1 MSLIKRLVKGT
12 PLTFA
17 EGDANLDFLEN
28 LANATSSFATTGSN
42 EFIGNQS
49 IFGNLNVYGTSS
61 IQYTTSS
68 QAYIGDSLIVL
79 STDLPSIRFG
89 GISVYD
95 SGSSALSGS
104 LFWDSQRQHWVYANP
119 SGSAYDGGLIISG
132 PKNTNGL
139 GNEQGLLNNV
149 ITKGQGNDHI
159 TSSALIEDGTTF
171 TSKVNTVISGSLD
184 VTGIIYGSIAGS
196 IASASYA
203 QTSSYSVVSISS
215 SFATTASYART
226 ASFVAN
232 AVSSFSATT
241 AISASFATT
250 ATSASF
256 ATTAQT
262 ASYILN
268 AVSSSYALS
277 ASVSQTSSFAT
288 TASYF
293 SGSTLNATSASFAT
307 TSSLAII
314 STYTSEWILGAS
326 GSNHYTFSG
335 PGFTGSANDPTI
347 YLVRGQQ
354 YKFTNTMG
362 MHPFRIQTT
371 INGSVGPQYNN
382 GVTNNDVSNGTL
394 IFNVPMDVPNTL
406 YYQCTAHAGMG
417 GPIYLLDQNPV
428 SSSYAIS
435 SSNAVSSSNAN
446 LLEGIRRSTL
456 ATTGSNTFIGNQTIN
471 GVLTVSSSVVI
482 NGIYVGTSPS
492 NTSPNIVLGS
502 NALNNISIG
511 AYNTAIGE
519 LTLPFL
525 ISGSFNTALGYTAG
539 NDLQS
544 GSYNMFLGRNSGA
557 NLITGSFNTFI
568 GAVSFLSQST
578 FNNTIIIADGA
589 GSQRLFISS
598 SGLAIFSNDLYVSS
612 SMTTSGSLTV
622 QRSTAILSQV
632 SQSFNFANDLAAS
645 GSGIPLGGLY
655 HTSGTIKI
663 RLV

>member
-1 MSLIKRLVKGT
+1 MPLIKRLVKGT

-28 LANATSSFATTGSN
+28 LANTTGSFATTGSN
-42 EFIGNQS
+42 EFLGNQS

-104 LFWDSQRQHWVYANP
+104 LFWDSLNSRWIYANP
-119 SGSAYDGGLIISG
+119 SGSTYDGAMIISG
-132 PKNTNGL
+132 PKNTSGL

-149 ITKGQGNDHI
+149 ITKGQGSDHI

-250 ATSASF
+250 AISASF
-256 ATTAQT
+256 VMTAQT
-262 ASYILN
+262 ASYVLN

-277 ASVSQTSSFAT
+277 ASISQTASFVMTAQ
-288 TASYF
+288 TASYV
-293 SGSTLNATSASFAT
+293 LNT
-307 TSSLAII
+307 
-314 STYTSEWILGAS
+314 
-326 GSNHYTFSG
+326 
-335 PGFTGSANDPTI
+335 
-347 YLVRGQQ
+347 
-354 YKFTNTMG
+354 
-362 MHPFRIQTT
+362 
-371 INGSVGPQYNN
+371 
-382 GVTNNDVSNGTL
+382 
-394 IFNVPMDVPNTL
+394 
-406 YYQCTAHAGMG
+406 
-417 GPIYLLDQNPV
+417 V
-428 SSSYAIS
+428 SSSYALSASYAIS

-456 ATTGSNTFIGNQTIN
+456 ATTGSNTFIGNQTISGSLN
-471 GVLTVSSSVVI
+471 ITGSTI
-482 NGIYVGTSPS
+482 IQGMYVGTGNGALSTTNVAVGINSLLS
-492 NTSPNIVLGS
+492 NVS
-502 NALNNISIG
+502 G
-511 AYNTAIGE
+511 AYNTAVGGSSLSNLDGNSIYNTSIGN
-519 LTLPFL
+519 
-525 ISGSFNTALGYTAG
+525 SAG
-539 NDLQS
+539 AGLMS
-544 GSYNMFLGRNSGA
+544 GSYNTFIGRDSGEG
-557 NLITGSFNTFI
+557 LVSGSFNTFI
-568 GAVSFLSQST
+568 GSVLFATASIL
-578 FNNTIIIADGA
+578 NNTIIIADGA
-589 GSQRLFISS
+589 NQQRLFISS
-598 SGLAIFSNDLYVSS
+598 SGLAVFSNGIYA
-612 SMTTSGSLTV
+612 SGSLTSSGSLIV

-632 SQSFNFANDLAAS
+632 SESFNFANDLAAS

>member
-28 LANATSSFATTGSN
+28 LANNTSSFAVITGP
-42 EFIGNQS
+42 NQFEGTQT
-49 IFGNLNVYGTSS
+49 IYGDLTVYGTSS

-79 STDLPSIRFG
+79 STDLPSLRFG

-119 SGSAYDGGLIISG
+119 SGSTYDGGLIISG

-149 ITKGQGNDHI
+149 ITKGQGSDHI

-215 SFATTASYART
+215 SFATNSTSASYSNNSR
-226 ASFVAN
+226 
-232 AVSSFSATT
+232 SS
-241 AISASFATT
+241 SFATT

-256 ATTAQT
+256 ATTSTSASFATTSISSSYSATAQT
-262 ASYILN
+262 ASYVLN

-277 ASVSQTSSFAT
+277 SSLAQTASFVTTAQ
-288 TASYF
+288 TASYV
-293 SGSTLNATSASFAT
+293 LNAV
-307 TSSLAII
+307 SSSYALSSSYAI
-314 STYTSEWILGAS
+314 SS
-326 GSNHYTFSG
+326 SNT
-335 PGFTGSANDPTI
+335 
-347 YLVRGQQ
+347 
-354 YKFTNTMG
+354 
-362 MHPFRIQTT
+362 
-371 INGSVGPQYNN
+371 
-382 GVTNNDVSNGTL
+382 VSSSYAL
-394 IFNVPMDVPNTL
+394 
-406 YYQCTAHAGMG
+406 
-417 GPIYLLDQNPV
+417 

-435 SSNAVSSSNAN
+435 SSNAINASNAN

-456 ATTGSNTFIGNQTIN
+456 ATTGSNTFIGNQTISGSLN
-471 GVLTVSSSVVI
+471 VTGSVI
-482 NGIYVGTSPS
+482 IQGMYVGTGNGALSTTNVAVGANSLLS
-492 NTSPNIVLGS
+492 NVS
-502 NALNNISIG
+502 G
-511 AYNTAIGE
+511 AYNVAIG
-519 LTLPFL
+519 
-525 ISGSFNTALGYTAG
+525 GSNLSNLNGNSIYNTSVGNSAG
-539 NDLQS
+539 ANLMS
-544 GSYNMFLGRNSGA
+544 GSYNTFIGRDSGDG
-557 NLITGSFNTFI
+557 LVSGSFNTFI
-568 GAVSFLSQST
+568 GSVLFATSSIL
-578 FNNTIIIADGA
+578 NNTIIIADGA
-589 GSQRLFISS
+589 NQQRLIIDSTGLTILS
-598 SGLAIFSNDLYVSS
+598 DGLYTSGS
-612 SMTTSGSLTV
+612 TTISGSLTV

>member
-17 EGDANLDFLEN
+17 EGDANLDFLES
-28 LANATSSFATTGSN
+28 LANNTSSFAVITGP
-42 EFIGNQS
+42 NQFEGTQT
-49 IFGNLNVYGTSS
+49 IYGNLTVYGTSS

-79 STDLPSIRFG
+79 STDLPSLRFG

-119 SGSAYDGGLIISG
+119 SGSTYDGGLIISG

-149 ITKGQGNDHI
+149 ITKGQGTDHI

-215 SFATTASYART
+215 SFSTNSTSASYST
-226 ASFVAN
+226 NSK
-232 AVSSFSATT
+232 
-241 AISASFATT
+241 SASFATT

-256 ATTAQT
+256 ATISTSSSFATTAT
-262 ASYILN
+262 SASYILN

-277 ASVSQTSSFAT
+277 ASVSQIASFAT
-288 TASYF
+288 TS
-293 SGSTLNATSASFAT
+293 TSASFAT
-307 TSSLAII
+307 TATSASNAMMSDTASYAMMVDSMHTSSYSL
-314 STYTSEWILGAS
+314 
-326 GSNHYTFSG
+326 
-335 PGFTGSANDPTI
+335 
-347 YLVRGQQ
+347 
-354 YKFTNTMG
+354 
-362 MHPFRIQTT
+362 
-371 INGSVGPQYNN
+371 
-382 GVTNNDVSNGTL
+382 
-394 IFNVPMDVPNTL
+394 
-406 YYQCTAHAGMG
+406 
-417 GPIYLLDQNPV
+417 
-428 SSSYAIS
+428 YAIS
-435 SSNAVSSSNAN
+435 SSFSNTSISSSFTVQSISSSYALSASNA
-446 LLEGIRRSTL
+446 LSLDGVGKLVL
-456 ATTGSNTFIGNQTIN
+456 ATTGSNTFRGNQTIN
-471 GVLTVSSSVVI
+471 GSLTVSSSATV
-482 NGIYVGTSPS
+482 NGIYVGASPS
-492 NTSPNIVLGS
+492 NTSPNIVLGN

-511 AYNTAIGE
+511 AYNTSIGE
-519 LTLPFL
+519 LTLPSL
-525 ISGSFNTALGYTAG
+525 ITGSFNTSLGYSAG

-544 GSYNMFLGRNSGA
+544 GSYNSFLGRNSGA
-557 NLITGSFNTFI
+557 NLITGSFNTFV
-568 GAVSFLSQST
+568 GAVSFLTAST

>member
-104 LFWDSQRQHWVYANP
+104 LFWDSQRQHWIYANP
-119 SGSAYDGGLIISG
+119 SGSTYDGGLIISG

-139 GNEQGLLNNV
+139 GNEEGLLNNV

-250 ATSASF
+250 AISASF
-256 ATTAQT
+256 ATTAT
-262 ASYILN
+262 SASYVLN

-277 ASVSQTSSFAT
+277 ASVSQTASFVMTAQ
-288 TASYF
+288 TASYV
-293 SGSTLNATSASFAT
+293 LNAVSSSYALSASVSQT
-307 TSSLAII
+307 
-314 STYTSEWILGAS
+314 AS
-326 GSNHYTFSG
+326 FVMT
-335 PGFTGSANDPTI
+335 A
-347 YLVRGQQ
+347 
-354 YKFTNTMG
+354 
-362 MHPFRIQTT
+362 QTASYVL
-371 INGSVGPQYNN
+371 N
-382 GVTNNDVSNGTL
+382 
-394 IFNVPMDVPNTL
+394 
-406 YYQCTAHAGMG
+406 A
-417 GPIYLLDQNPV
+417 V
-428 SSSYAIS
+428 SSSYALSASYAIS

-471 GVLTVSSSVVI
+471 GTLNVSSSVVI
-482 NGIYVGTSPS
+482 NGIYVGASPS
-492 NTSPNIVLGS
+492 NASPNIVLGS

-511 AYNTAIGE
+511 AYNTSIGE

-525 ISGSFNTALGYTAG
+525 ITGSFNTALGYTAG

-544 GSYNMFLGRNSGA
+544 GSYNTFLGRSSGG
-557 NLITGSFNTFI
+557 NLVTGSFNTFI
-568 GAVSFLSQST
+568 GSIIFPTAST

-589 GSQRLFISS
+589 GIQRLFISS

>member
-17 EGDANLDFLEN
+17 EGDANLDFLET
-28 LANATSSFATTGSN
+28 LANNTSSFAVITGP
-42 EFIGNQS
+42 NQFEGTQT
-49 IFGNLNVYGTSS
+49 IYGNLTVYGTSS

-104 LFWDSQRQHWVYANP
+104 LFWDSQRQHWIYANP
-119 SGSAYDGGLIISG
+119 SGSTYDGAMIISG
-132 PKNTNGL
+132 PKNTSGL

-171 TSKVNTVISGSLD
+171 TSKVDTVVSGSLT
-184 VTGIIYGSIAGS
+184 VTGTIYGSIAGS
-196 IASASYA
+196 ITSASYA

-215 SFATTASYART
+215 SFATNSTSASYSNNSR
-226 ASFVAN
+226 
-232 AVSSFSATT
+232 SS
-241 AISASFATT
+241 SFATISISSSFAT
-250 ATSASF
+250 ISISSSFATIATSASF

-277 ASVSQTSSFAT
+277 ASLSQTASFVIAAQ
-288 TASYF
+288 TASYV
-293 SGSTLNATSASFAT
+293 LNA
-307 TSSLAII
+307 
-314 STYTSEWILGAS
+314 
-326 GSNHYTFSG
+326 
-335 PGFTGSANDPTI
+335 
-347 YLVRGQQ
+347 
-354 YKFTNTMG
+354 
-362 MHPFRIQTT
+362 
-371 INGSVGPQYNN
+371 
-382 GVTNNDVSNGTL
+382 
-394 IFNVPMDVPNTL
+394 
-406 YYQCTAHAGMG
+406 
-417 GPIYLLDQNPV
+417 V
-428 SSSYAIS
+428 SSSYALSASYAIS
-435 SSNAVSSSNAN
+435 SSNAVNASNAN
-446 LLEGIRRSTL
+446 LLDGINRSTL
-456 ATTGSNTFIGNQTIN
+456 ATTGSNTFRGNQIIN
-471 GVLTVSSSVVI
+471 GTLNVSSSVVI
-482 NGIYVGTSPS
+482 NGIYVGASPS

-511 AYNTAIGE
+511 AYNTSIGE
-519 LTLPFL
+519 LTLPSL
-525 ISGSFNTALGYTAG
+525 ITGSFNTSLGYSAG

-544 GSYNMFLGRNSGA
+544 GSYNSFLGRNSGG

-568 GAVSFLSQST
+568 GAVSFTTAST

-622 QRSTAILSQV
+622 QRSTVILSQV

>member
-28 LANATSSFATTGSN
+28 LANNTSSFAVITGP
-42 EFIGNQS
+42 NQFEGTQT
-49 IFGNLNVYGTSS
+49 IYGDLTVYGTSS

-79 STDLPSIRFG
+79 STDLPSLRFG

-104 LFWDSQRQHWVYANP
+104 LFWDSQRQHWIYANP
-119 SGSAYDGGLIISG
+119 SGSTYDGGLIISG

-149 ITKGQGNDHI
+149 ITKGQGSDHI

-215 SFATTASYART
+215 SFATNSTSASYSNNSR
-226 ASFVAN
+226 
-232 AVSSFSATT
+232 SS
-241 AISASFATT
+241 SFATT

-256 ATTAQT
+256 ATTST
-262 ASYILN
+262 
-268 AVSSSYALS
+268 S
-277 ASVSQTSSFAT
+277 ASFAT
-288 TASYF
+288 TSTSASF
-293 SGSTLNATSASFAT
+293 STRATSASFAT
-307 TSSLAII
+307 TAISATDAMMSETASFAMMSETASYAMMVDEMHTSSYAI
-314 STYTSEWILGAS
+314 
-326 GSNHYTFSG
+326 
-335 PGFTGSANDPTI
+335 
-347 YLVRGQQ
+347 
-354 YKFTNTMG
+354 
-362 MHPFRIQTT
+362 
-371 INGSVGPQYNN
+371 
-382 GVTNNDVSNGTL
+382 
-394 IFNVPMDVPNTL
+394 
-406 YYQCTAHAGMG
+406 
-417 GPIYLLDQNPV
+417 
-428 SSSYAIS
+428 YAIS
-435 SSNAVSSSNAN
+435 SSFSDISISSSFTVQSISSSFAVSSSNAN

-471 GVLTVSSSVVI
+471 GSLNITGSATI
-482 NGIYVGTSPS
+482 QGMYVGTGNGALSTTNVAVGANSLLS
-492 NTSPNIVLGS
+492 NVS
-502 NALNNISIG
+502 G
-511 AYNTAIGE
+511 AYNVAIG
-519 LTLPFL
+519 
-525 ISGSFNTALGYTAG
+525 GSNLSNLNGNSIYNTSVGNSAG
-539 NDLQS
+539 ANLMS
-544 GSYNMFLGRNSGA
+544 GSYNTFIGRDSGDG
-557 NLITGSFNTFI
+557 LVSGSFNTFI
-568 GAVSFLSQST
+568 GSVLFATSSIL
-578 FNNTIIIADGA
+578 NNTIIIADGA
-589 GSQRLFISS
+589 NQQRLIIDSTGLTILS
-598 SGLAIFSNDLYVSS
+598 DGLYTSGSI
-612 SMTTSGSLTV
+612 TTSGSLTL

>member
-119 SGSAYDGGLIISG
+119 SGSTYDGGLIISG

-482 NGIYVGTSPS
+482 NGIYVGASPS
-492 NTSPNIVLGS
+492 NASPNIVLGS
-502 NALNNISIG
+502 NALNNISVG
-511 AYNTAIGE
+511 AYNTAMGE

-525 ISGSFNTALGYTAG
+525 TTGSFNTALGYTAG

>member
-1 MSLIKRLVKGT
+1 MPLIKRLVKGT

-28 LANATSSFATTGSN
+28 LANNTSSFAVITGP
-42 EFIGNQS
+42 NQFEGTQT
-49 IFGNLNVYGTSS
+49 IYGDLTVYGTSS

-79 STDLPSIRFG
+79 STDLPSLRFG

-104 LFWDSQRQHWVYANP
+104 LFWDSQRQHWIYANP
-119 SGSAYDGGLIISG
+119 SGSTYDGGLIISG

-139 GNEQGLLNNV
+139 GNEEGLLNNV

-171 TSKVNTVISGSLD
+171 TSKVNTVISGSLT
-184 VTGIIYGSIAGS
+184 VTELIYGGIAGS
-196 IASASYA
+196 IVSSSYA
-203 QTSSYSVVSISS
+203 QTSSYSVTSISS
-215 SFATTASYART
+215 SFATNSTSASYSNNSR
-226 ASFVAN
+226 
-232 AVSSFSATT
+232 SS
-241 AISASFATT
+241 SFATT
-250 ATSASF
+250 TTSASF
-256 ATTAQT
+256 ATTSTSSSFATTAISSSHSVTAQT
-262 ASYILN
+262 ASYVLN

-277 ASVSQTSSFAT
+277 SSLAQTSSFSTTAQ
-288 TASYF
+288 TASYV
-293 SGSTLNATSASFAT
+293 LNAVSSSYAVSASYAI
-307 TSSLAII
+307 SS
-314 STYTSEWILGAS
+314 
-326 GSNHYTFSG
+326 SN
-335 PGFTGSANDPTI
+335 A
-347 YLVRGQQ
+347 
-354 YKFTNTMG
+354 
-362 MHPFRIQTT
+362 
-371 INGSVGPQYNN
+371 
-382 GVTNNDVSNGTL
+382 VSSSYAL
-394 IFNVPMDVPNTL
+394 
-406 YYQCTAHAGMG
+406 
-417 GPIYLLDQNPV
+417 

-435 SSNAVSSSNAN
+435 SSNAVNASNAN

-456 ATTGSNTFIGNQTIN
+456 ATTGSNTFVGNQTIN
-471 GVLTVSSSVVI
+471 GILTVSSSAVI
-482 NGIYVGTSPS
+482 DGIYVGTSTS
-492 NTSPNIVLGS
+492 NASPNIILGS
-502 NALNNISIG
+502 NALNNIKIG
-511 AYNTAIGE
+511 AYNTSIGE

-525 ISGSFNTALGYTAG
+525 ITGSFNTALGYSAG

-544 GSYNMFLGRNSGA
+544 GSYNSFLGRNSGA
-557 NLITGSFNTFI
+557 NLVTGSFNTFI
-568 GAVSFLSQST
+568 GAVSFLTAST

-622 QRSTAILSQV
+622 QKSTAILSQV
-632 SQSFNFANDLAAS
+632 SESFNFANDLAAS

>member
-17 EGDANLDFLEN
+17 EGDANLDFLET
-28 LANATSSFATTGSN
+28 LANNTSSFAVITGP
-42 EFIGNQS
+42 NQFEGTQT
-49 IFGNLNVYGTSS
+49 IYGNLTVYGTSS

-104 LFWDSQRQHWVYANP
+104 LFWDSQRQHWIYANP
-119 SGSAYDGGLIISG
+119 SGSTYDGAMIISG
-132 PKNTNGL
+132 PKNTSGL

-171 TSKVNTVISGSLD
+171 TSKVDTVVSGSLT
-184 VTGIIYGSIAGS
+184 VTGTIYGSIAGS

-215 SFATTASYART
+215 SFATNSTSASYSNNSR
-226 ASFVAN
+226 S
-232 AVSSFSATT
+232 SSFATT
-241 AISASFATT
+241 ATSASFATISISSSFAT
-250 ATSASF
+250 IATSASF

-277 ASVSQTSSFAT
+277 ASLSQTASFVIAAQ
-288 TASYF
+288 TASYV
-293 SGSTLNATSASFAT
+293 LNA
-307 TSSLAII
+307 
-314 STYTSEWILGAS
+314 
-326 GSNHYTFSG
+326 
-335 PGFTGSANDPTI
+335 
-347 YLVRGQQ
+347 
-354 YKFTNTMG
+354 
-362 MHPFRIQTT
+362 
-371 INGSVGPQYNN
+371 
-382 GVTNNDVSNGTL
+382 
-394 IFNVPMDVPNTL
+394 
-406 YYQCTAHAGMG
+406 
-417 GPIYLLDQNPV
+417 V
-428 SSSYAIS
+428 SSSYALSASYAIS
-435 SSNAVSSSNAN
+435 SSNAVNASNAN
-446 LLEGIRRSTL
+446 LLDGINRSTL
-456 ATTGSNTFIGNQTIN
+456 ATTGSNTFRGNQIIN
-471 GVLTVSSSVVI
+471 GTLNVSSSVVI
-482 NGIYVGTSPS
+482 NGIYVGASPS

-511 AYNTAIGE
+511 AYNTSIGE
-519 LTLPFL
+519 LTLPSL
-525 ISGSFNTALGYTAG
+525 ITGSFNTSLGYSAG

-544 GSYNMFLGRNSGA
+544 GSYNSFLGRNSGG

-568 GAVSFLSQST
+568 GAVSFTTAST

-622 QRSTAILSQV
+622 QRSTVILSQV

>member
-28 LANATSSFATTGSN
+28 LANNTSSFAVITGP
-42 EFIGNQS
+42 NQFEGTQT
-49 IFGNLNVYGTSS
+49 IYGDLTVYGTSS

-79 STDLPSIRFG
+79 STDLPSLRFG

-104 LFWDSQRQHWVYANP
+104 LFWDSQRQHWIYANP
-119 SGSAYDGGLIISG
+119 SGSTYDGGLIISG

-149 ITKGQGNDHI
+149 ITKGQGSDHI

-215 SFATTASYART
+215 SFATNSTSASYSNNSR
-226 ASFVAN
+226 
-232 AVSSFSATT
+232 SS
-241 AISASFATT
+241 SFATT

-256 ATTAQT
+256 ATTST
-262 ASYILN
+262 
-268 AVSSSYALS
+268 S
-277 ASVSQTSSFAT
+277 ASFAT
-288 TASYF
+288 TSTSASF
-293 SGSTLNATSASFAT
+293 STRATSASFAT
-307 TSSLAII
+307 TAISATDAMMSETASFAMMSETASYAMMVDEMHTSSYAI
-314 STYTSEWILGAS
+314 
-326 GSNHYTFSG
+326 
-335 PGFTGSANDPTI
+335 
-347 YLVRGQQ
+347 
-354 YKFTNTMG
+354 
-362 MHPFRIQTT
+362 
-371 INGSVGPQYNN
+371 
-382 GVTNNDVSNGTL
+382 
-394 IFNVPMDVPNTL
+394 
-406 YYQCTAHAGMG
+406 
-417 GPIYLLDQNPV
+417 
-428 SSSYAIS
+428 YAIS
-435 SSNAVSSSNAN
+435 SSFSDISISSSFTVQSISSSFAVSSSNAN
-446 LLEGIRRSTL
+446 LLDGINRSTL
-456 ATTGSNTFIGNQTIN
+456 ATTGSNTFRGNQTIN
-471 GVLTVSSSVVI
+471 GILTISSSATV
-482 NGIYVGTSPS
+482 NGIYVGASPS
-492 NTSPNIVLGS
+492 NTSPNIVLGN

-511 AYNTAIGE
+511 AYNTSIGE
-519 LTLPFL
+519 LTLPSL
-525 ISGSFNTALGYTAG
+525 ITGSFNTALGYSAG

-544 GSYNMFLGRNSGA
+544 GSYNSFLGRNSGA
-557 NLITGSFNTFI
+557 NLVTGSFNTFI
-568 GAVSFLSQST
+568 GAVSFLTASM

-598 SGLAIFSNDLYVSS
+598 SGLAIFSDGLYTSGS
-612 SMTTSGSLTV
+612 ITTSGSLTV
-622 QRSTAILSQV
+622 QKSTAILSQV
-632 SQSFNFANDLAAS
+632 SESFNFANDLAAS

>member
-17 EGDANLDFLEN
+17 EGDANLEFLEN
-28 LANATSSFATTGSN
+28 LANTTGSFATTGSN
-42 EFIGNQS
+42 EFIGAQT
-49 IFGNLNVYGTSS
+49 IYGNLTVYGTSS

-79 STDLPSIRFG
+79 STDLPSLRFG

-119 SGSAYDGGLIISG
+119 SGSTYDGGLIISG
-132 PKNTNGL
+132 PKNSSGL

-171 TSKVNTVISGSLD
+171 TSKVDTVVSGSLT

-215 SFATTASYART
+215 SFATNSTSASYSTNSR
-226 ASFVAN
+226 S
-232 AVSSFSATT
+232 SSFATT
-241 AISASFATT
+241 ATSASFATIS
-250 ATSASF
+250 TSASF

-288 TASYF
+288 TAQTASYV
-293 SGSTLNATSASFAT
+293 LNA
-307 TSSLAII
+307 
-314 STYTSEWILGAS
+314 
-326 GSNHYTFSG
+326 
-335 PGFTGSANDPTI
+335 
-347 YLVRGQQ
+347 
-354 YKFTNTMG
+354 
-362 MHPFRIQTT
+362 
-371 INGSVGPQYNN
+371 
-382 GVTNNDVSNGTL
+382 
-394 IFNVPMDVPNTL
+394 
-406 YYQCTAHAGMG
+406 
-417 GPIYLLDQNPV
+417 V
-428 SSSYAIS
+428 SSSYALSASYAIS
-435 SSNAVSSSNAN
+435 SSNAVSSSYALSASYAISSSNALSASN
-446 LLEGIRRSTL
+446 ALSLDGVRKSIL
-456 ATTGSNTFIGNQTIN
+456 ATTGSNTFTGNQTIN
-471 GVLTVSSSVVI
+471 GSFNITGSATI
-482 NGIYVGTSPS
+482 QGMYVGTGNGALSTTNVAVGANSLIS
-492 NTSPNIVLGS
+492 NVS
-502 NALNNISIG
+502 G
-511 AYNTAIGE
+511 AYNTAIG
-519 LTLPFL
+519 
-525 ISGSFNTALGYTAG
+525 GSSLSNLDGNSIYNTSIGNSAG
-539 NDLQS
+539 AGLMS
-544 GSYNMFLGRNSGA
+544 GSYNTFIGRDSGDG
-557 NLITGSFNTFI
+557 LVSGSFNTFI
-568 GAVSFLSQST
+568 GSVLFATAST
-578 FNNTIIIADGA
+578 LNNTIIIADGTNN
-589 GSQRLFISS
+589 QRLTITNT
-598 SGLAIFSNDLYVSS
+598 GLAIFSNNLYVSGS
-612 SMTTSGSLTV
+612 TTTSGSLTV

-632 SQSFNFANDLAAS
+632 SESFNFANDLAAS

>member
-1 MSLIKRLVKGT
+1 M
-12 PLTFA
+12 
-17 EGDANLDFLEN
+17 
-28 LANATSSFATTGSN
+28 
-42 EFIGNQS
+42 
-49 IFGNLNVYGTSS
+49 
-61 IQYTTSS
+61 
-68 QAYIGDSLIVL
+68 
-79 STDLPSIRFG
+79 
-89 GISVYD
+89 
-95 SGSSALSGS
+95 
-104 LFWDSQRQHWVYANP
+104 
-119 SGSAYDGGLIISG
+119 IISG
-132 PKNTNGL
+132 PKNTSGL

-159 TSSALIEDGTTF
+159 TSSALTEDGTTF

-203 QTSSYSVVSISS
+203 QTSSYSIVSISS

-226 ASFVAN
+226 ASF
-232 AVSSFSATT
+232 ATT
-241 AISASFATT
+241 ASYFSGSILN
-250 ATSASF
+250 ATSASY
-256 ATTAQT
+256 ALT
-262 ASYILN
+262 ASYALN
-268 AVSSSYALS
+268 NSGMTATGSFTGSFTGSLS
-277 ASVSQTSSFAT
+277 GSLSGTASFAT

-293 SGSTLNATSASFAT
+293 SGSILNATSASYANNAQTAISASFT
-307 TSSLAII
+307 TTASLAII

-417 GPIYLLDQNPV
+417 GPIYLLDQNIV
-428 SSSYAIS
+428 SASYAIS
-435 SSNAVSSSNAN
+435 ASNALSLDGVRKS
-446 LLEGIRRSTL
+446 IL
-456 ATTGSNTFIGNQTIN
+456 ATTGSNTFVGNQTIN
-471 GVLTVSSSVVI
+471 GILTVSSSAVI
-482 NGIYVGTSPS
+482 DGIYIGTSPS
-492 NTSPNIVLGS
+492 NASPNIVLGN
-502 NALNNISIG
+502 NALNNINIG
-511 AYNTAIGE
+511 AYNTSIGE

-568 GAVSFLSQST
+568 GAVSFTSSSIL
-578 FNNTIIIADGA
+578 NNTIIIADGA

-622 QRSTAILSQV
+622 QKSTAILSQV
-632 SQSFNFANDLAAS
+632 SQSFNFANDSAAS

>member
-28 LANATSSFATTGSN
+28 LANNTSSFAVITGP
-42 EFIGNQS
+42 NQFEGTQT
-49 IFGNLNVYGTSS
+49 IYGDLTVYGTSS

-79 STDLPSIRFG
+79 STDLPSLRFG

-104 LFWDSQRQHWVYANP
+104 LFWDSQRQHWIYANP
-119 SGSAYDGGLIISG
+119 SGSTYDGGLIISG

-149 ITKGQGNDHI
+149 ITKGQGSDHI

-215 SFATTASYART
+215 SFATNSTSASYSNNSR
-226 ASFVAN
+226 
-232 AVSSFSATT
+232 SS
-241 AISASFATT
+241 SFATT

-256 ATTAQT
+256 ATTSTSASFATTSISSSYSATAQT
-262 ASYILN
+262 ASYVLN

-277 ASVSQTSSFAT
+277 SSLAQTASFVTTAQ
-288 TASYF
+288 TASYV
-293 SGSTLNATSASFAT
+293 LNAV
-307 TSSLAII
+307 SSSYALSSSYAI
-314 STYTSEWILGAS
+314 SS
-326 GSNHYTFSG
+326 SNT
-335 PGFTGSANDPTI
+335 
-347 YLVRGQQ
+347 
-354 YKFTNTMG
+354 
-362 MHPFRIQTT
+362 
-371 INGSVGPQYNN
+371 
-382 GVTNNDVSNGTL
+382 VSSSYAL
-394 IFNVPMDVPNTL
+394 
-406 YYQCTAHAGMG
+406 
-417 GPIYLLDQNPV
+417 

-435 SSNAVSSSNAN
+435 SSNAINASNAN
-446 LLEGIRRSTL
+446 LLDGINRSTL
-456 ATTGSNTFIGNQTIN
+456 ATTGSNTFRGNQTIN
-471 GVLTVSSSVVI
+471 GSLNVTGSVI
-482 NGIYVGTSPS
+482 IQGMYVGTGNGALSTTNVAVGANSLLS
-492 NTSPNIVLGS
+492 NVS
-502 NALNNISIG
+502 G
-511 AYNTAIGE
+511 AYNVAIG
-519 LTLPFL
+519 
-525 ISGSFNTALGYTAG
+525 GSNLSNLNGNSIYNTSIGTSAG
-539 NDLQS
+539 ASLMS
-544 GSYNMFLGRNSGA
+544 GSYNTFVGRDSGDG
-557 NLITGSFNTFI
+557 LVSGSFNTFI
-568 GAVSFLSQST
+568 GSVLFATASIL
-578 FNNTIIIADGA
+578 NNTIIIADGA
-589 GSQRLFISS
+589 NQQRLIIDSTGLTILS
-598 SGLAIFSNDLYVSS
+598 DGLYTSGS
-612 SMTTSGSLTV
+612 TTISGSLTV

>member
-1 MSLIKRLVKGT
+1 MPLIKRLVKGT

-17 EGDANLDFLEN
+17 EGDANLEFLEN
-28 LANATSSFATTGSN
+28 LINTTGSFATTGSN
-42 EFIGNQS
+42 EFLGNQS

-79 STDLPSIRFG
+79 STDLPSLRFG

-104 LFWDSQRQHWVYANP
+104 LFWDSQNQHWVYANP

-132 PKNTNGL
+132 PKNTSGL

-171 TSKVNTVISGSLD
+171 TSKVNTVVSGSLT
-184 VTGIIYGSIAGS
+184 VTGTIYGSIAGS

-203 QTSSYSVVSISS
+203 QTSSYSAVSVSS
-215 SFATTASYART
+215 SFATNSTSASYSTNSR
-226 ASFVAN
+226 
-232 AVSSFSATT
+232 SS
-241 AISASFATT
+241 SFATT

-256 ATTAQT
+256 ATTST
-262 ASYILN
+262 S
-268 AVSSSYALS
+268 
-277 ASVSQTSSFAT
+277 SSFAT
-288 TASYF
+288 TATSSSF
-293 SGSTLNATSASFAT
+293 STIATSASFAT
-307 TSSLAII
+307 TS
-314 STYTSEWILGAS
+314 TSAS
-326 GSNHYTFSG
+326 FAMMSDTASYAMMVDEMHTSSYSIYAETSSRSSNS
-335 PGFTGSANDPTI
+335 I
-347 YLVRGQQ
+347 
-354 YKFTNTMG
+354 
-362 MHPFRIQTT
+362 
-371 INGSVGPQYNN
+371 
-382 GVTNNDVSNGTL
+382 
-394 IFNVPMDVPNTL
+394 
-406 YYQCTAHAGMG
+406 
-417 GPIYLLDQNPV
+417 
-428 SSSYAIS
+428 SSSYALS
-435 SSNAVSSSNAN
+435 SSNALSLDGVGK
-446 LLEGIRRSTL
+446 LIL
-456 ATTGSNTFIGNQTIN
+456 ATTGSNTFRGNQTIN
-471 GVLTVSSSVVI
+471 GILTVSSSVVV
-482 NGIYVGTSPS
+482 NGVYVGTSPS
-492 NTSPNIVLGS
+492 NPSPNIVLGS
-502 NALNNISIG
+502 NALNNLSIG
-511 AYNTAIGE
+511 AYNASIGE

-525 ISGSFNTALGYTAG
+525 ITGSFNTALGYSAG

-557 NLITGSFNTFI
+557 NLVTGSFNTFI
-568 GAVSFLSQST
+568 GSVSFLTAST

>member
-79 STDLPSIRFG
+79 STDLPSLRFG

-119 SGSAYDGGLIISG
+119 SGSTYDGGLIISG

-149 ITKGQGNDHI
+149 ITKGQGSDHI

-250 ATSASF
+250 AISASF
-256 ATTAQT
+256 ATTATSASYVLNAVSSSYALSASISQTASFVMTAQT
-262 ASYILN
+262 ASYVLN

-277 ASVSQTSSFAT
+277 ASVSQTASFVMTAQ
-288 TASYF
+288 TASYV
-293 SGSTLNATSASFAT
+293 LNA
-307 TSSLAII
+307 
-314 STYTSEWILGAS
+314 
-326 GSNHYTFSG
+326 
-335 PGFTGSANDPTI
+335 
-347 YLVRGQQ
+347 
-354 YKFTNTMG
+354 
-362 MHPFRIQTT
+362 
-371 INGSVGPQYNN
+371 
-382 GVTNNDVSNGTL
+382 
-394 IFNVPMDVPNTL
+394 
-406 YYQCTAHAGMG
+406 
-417 GPIYLLDQNPV
+417 V
-428 SSSYAIS
+428 SSSYALSASYAIS

-492 NTSPNIVLGS
+492 NASPNIVLGS

-511 AYNTAIGE
+511 AYNTSIGE

-525 ISGSFNTALGYTAG
+525 ITGSFNTALGYTAG